1 MVLRSISSKWLWIL
15 SRVQTTSIN
24 ICVHQATFNFWVYV
38 CFALIH
44 VKKWHAYQHI
54 IQMACYTLLS
64 ISSKSRVSQ
73 PNPIYVRFDDSIV
86 LLSNSRV
93 LQFSVCQ
100 DEEVSAVND
109 AAEIAR
115 DSLDRRYDDA
125 QPNNNLSQ
133 ISQNYI
139 CELWGHVFQCIV
151 FVFLMIYC
159 CLRNL
164 SRGQASTY

>member
-1 MVLRSISSKWLWIL
+1 MYS
-15 SRVQTTSIN
+15 
-24 ICVHQATFNFWVYV
+24 
-38 CFALIH
+38 
-44 VKKWHAYQHI
+44 
-54 IQMACYTLLS
+54 
-64 ISSKSRVSQ
+64 
-73 PNPIYVRFDDSIV
+73 IYVRFDDSIV

-133 ISQNYI
+133 ISQNCL

-151 FVFLMIYC
+151 FVFLMIYFASGTSDKQV
-159 CLRNL
+159 LIRKRHL
-164 SRGQASTY
+164 TQSHSVIAITAQQFSKIAHTISTTPIAKKARGRDGTGPNKKIASKQFLLLPET